1 MNSKPLKKKVNE
13 CKKKISLLRKLITK
27 KMNAHDI
34 NLQGFLK
41 KEHARILI
49 TDVYLIGFLKRKQ
62 KNVFY
67 IIQSY

>member
-1 MNSKPLKKKVNE
+1 
-13 CKKKISLLRKLITK
+13 
-27 KMNAHDI
+27 MNAHDI

-49 TDVYLIGFLKRKQ
+49 TDVYLIGFLKRKE

-67 IIQSY
+67 IIQSYWFLIDIFR